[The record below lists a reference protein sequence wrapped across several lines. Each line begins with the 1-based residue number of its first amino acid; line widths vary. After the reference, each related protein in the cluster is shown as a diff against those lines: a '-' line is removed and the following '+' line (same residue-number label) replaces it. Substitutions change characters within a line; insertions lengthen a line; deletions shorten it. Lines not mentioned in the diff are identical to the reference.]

1 MLVVAPSYKVMNN
14 IERCMQFNPDLR
26 KHLNSVKKVFT
37 ETRDNFDDIVKKF
50 KTAAVEKR
58 GALLFC
64 VCRGKVS

>member
-1 MLVVAPSYKVMNN
+1 
-14 IERCMQFNPDLR
+14 MQYNADLR

-50 KTAAVEKR
+50 KKAAVEQR

>member
-1 MLVVAPSYKVMNN
+1 MLVVTPSYKVMNN
-14 IERCMQFNPDLR
+14 IERCMQYNADLR

-50 KTAAVEKR
+50 KKAAVEQR